1 MADTRVIRGDLDKVY
16 DNPDAT
22 CLYISSYIYS
32 KGDISTNRVSN
43 KFCNLEVLSHN
54 GLYYYVKTSGRL
66 GAEDNNIIVRRVN
79 SEVYVR
85 KSFDEECKKM
95 KREGYFQVEVIS
107 IYPNCSAAAKKFVSE
122 KNVLSTGEAKEI
134 QDGQQDKIE
143 RAKEAG
149 IIRKRNVS
157 KDTGDKLDPKVAQ
170 LVKNLYY
177 EASAELKNVKKSLN
191 PELFQNDNAPLGM
204 INHRM
209 IERGRDILDNIG
221 MALNSYNS
229 VKRDSTKMKYMEQ
242 IANYSNMY
250 NSTIPRVLK
259 SGTDTWLL
267 NTADKLMEQF
277 DLLDMLEIGLSNAV
291 LNSGRETAPG
301 VIQGYE
307 ALNSDISL
315 VTDKKVINDIIE
327 KMRIEQLHNHNFKT
341 RLINAF
347 EVNQKNAPSFNSSC
361 GNVVSLFHG
370 TRSANIVS
378 ILSTNIKLPH
388 NLGPNVAITGH
399 MFGSGIY
406 FGKYS
411 KSLQYAN
418 ARFGGP
424 HNKSKKLYIFLC
436 EVALGRMEFLTSPCN
451 YSQAPKGYDS
461 VMGVGQ
467 DNFKEGLFI
476 KGVGSVKDFKI
487 PRSTIAK
494 ACRSSAYSLLHDE
507 FIVYRQD
514 RFRIKYILE
523 LEAA

>member
-16 DNPDAT
+16 DNPNAT

-43 KFCNLEVLSHN
+43 KFCNLEVLTHN

-66 GAEDNNIIVRRVN
+66 GAEDNNVIVRRVN
-79 SEVYVR
+79 SEIYVR

-95 KREGYFQVEVIS
+95 NREGYSQVEVVS

-122 KNVLSTGEAKEI
+122 KNVLSTGAAKEI
-134 QDGQQDKIE
+134 QEGQQDKIE
-143 RAKEAG
+143 KAKENG
-149 IIRKRNVS
+149 LIKKCSSTNGS
-157 KDTGDKLDPKVAQ
+157 SEKLNPKVAQ

-177 EASAELKNVKKSLN
+177 EASSELKNVKKSLN

-209 IERGRDILDNIG
+209 IERGREILDNIG
-221 MALNSYNS
+221 VALNSYNG
-229 VKRDSTKMKYMEQ
+229 VKRESTKVKYMEQ

-291 LNSGRETAPG
+291 LNSSRETSPG
-301 VIQGYE
+301 ILDGYA

-315 VTDKKVINDIIE
+315 VTDKKILNDIVE

-341 RLINAF
+341 RLVNAF
-347 EVNQKNAPSFNSSC
+347 EVNQKNAPAFNSSC

-399 MFGSGIY
+399 MFGTGVY

-424 HNKSKKLYIFLC
+424 RNKSHKLYIFIC
-436 EVALGRMEFLTSPCN
+436 DVALGRMEFLTSPCN

-467 DNFKEGLFI
+467 DNFKDGLFI
-476 KGVGSVKDFKI
+476 KGIGDVKDLRI
-487 PRSTIAK
+487 PKSTIMK
-494 ACRSSAYSLLHDE
+494 GCRGSSYSLLHDE

-523 LEAA
+523 LEAV